1 MDHIHATIKDSVMNL
16 WLADMNLWI
25 NMNLTDESPN
35 LWIST
40 LNQPMLQIILDTNK
54 KESNFY
60 DAIKKNTGGD
70 L

>member
-1 MDHIHATIKDSVMNL
+1 MK
-16 WLADMNLWI
+16 
-25 NMNLTDESPN
+25 SPN